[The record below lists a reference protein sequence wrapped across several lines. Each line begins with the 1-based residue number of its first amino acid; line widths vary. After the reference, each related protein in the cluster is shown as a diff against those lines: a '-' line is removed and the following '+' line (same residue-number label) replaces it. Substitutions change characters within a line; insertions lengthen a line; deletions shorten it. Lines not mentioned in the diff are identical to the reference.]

1 MNQYSTNE
9 QEFIAKAKR
18 FSDEKLRP
26 IARELDEEDRFPTEL
41 LPEMA
46 QAGFFGAR
54 YPQEFGGLGLSTPTA
69 ERMTTEL
76 ARSSAGV
83 ALTIHVHWMA
93 VDAILKFGTS
103 EQKQRWLPD
112 LLSGKRLAAY
122 TISEVCA
129 GSDAASMQASA
140 AAVDG
145 GYLLNGAKYFS
156 TNGGIADLMVLAFKT
171 APEQGAKGISVF
183 VVNRESEGLK
193 VGPNLNKM
201 GCRSSNTTSVILKD
215 CFVSS
220 EALLGKENG
229 GFKVAMYGLIGGR
242 LGMCSMGIGIAE
254 ACLAEATSYAN
265 QRNAFGKPIAA
276 LYSVQEMVAEMH
288 VKLEAAR
295 LLVDD
300 VARRID
306 TGADCSVETSTA
318 KIFVAEMVTEVCH
331 KSLQIFGGHGY
342 MKSCNMER
350 YSRDGRLM
358 DIGVGTSEVLKMVVG
373 GAVLRANAT

>member
-1 MNQYSTNE
+1 MNRYTTDE
-9 QEFIAKAKR
+9 QEMIARAKQ

-26 IARELDEEDRFPTEL
+26 IARELDEENRFPTEL
-41 LPEMA
+41 VAEMA

-54 YPQEFGGLGLSTPTA
+54 YPQEFGGLGISTAAA
-69 ERMTTEL
+69 ERMATEL
-76 ARSSAGV
+76 ARNSAGV
-83 ALTIHVHWMA
+83 ALTLHVHWMA
-93 VDAILKFGTS
+93 VDAILKFGTT

-112 LLSGKRLAAY
+112 LLSGKRIAAY

-140 AAVDG
+140 AAVEG
-145 GYLLNGAKYFS
+145 GYLLNGTKYFS
-156 TNGGIADLMVLAFKT
+156 TNGGIADLLVLAFKT
-171 APEQGAKGISVF
+171 APDLGAKGISVF
-183 VVNRESEGLK
+183 VVDRKSNGLK

-201 GCRSSNTTSVILKD
+201 GCRSSNTTSIIVKD

-229 GFKVAMYGLIGGR
+229 GFKVAMYGLVGGR

-254 ACLAEATSYAN
+254 ACLAEAAAYAN
-265 QRNAFGKPIAA
+265 RRSAFGKPIAA

-300 VARRID
+300 VAKQID
-306 TGADCSVETSTA
+306 TGIDCAVETSTA
-318 KIFVAEMVTEVCH
+318 KIFVAETVNEVCH

-342 MKSCNMER
+342 LKTCNLER
-350 YSRDGRLM
+350 YARDGRLM

-373 GAVLRANAT
+373 GAILRANA